1 MPVGNAPESKSKPR
15 WQLFEDHTI
24 VQFRQIANGN
34 PTATDDPLVKA
45 LRGARVYGP
54 WTSDVPAGLL
64 ASIGFL
70 GTSTKE
76 YHRIQHASPDKCGWA
91 ERGGDGLIV
100 CANDWIIAL
109 QMKDVAHAGHAS
121 NLQRYLMLCRRVEKY
136 NATLGIVDEAFAAPC
151 GILAVAP
158 DTRISD
164 MDILDYRETC
174 NILVEAMPNFT
185 STQPRAPLTVREQR
199 EADDYARRFANQPER
214 NAPALPVP
222 PPEKNLPAPLAR
234 GKIKGGL
241 TERERLIRAERKAS
255 REAAR
260 PRKAVDRTFQDRAV
274 KTICAQ
280 KGLHLVRGPTGC
292 GKTTII
298 SHVLANLLTPP
309 RQVETRSVV
318 AAAAA
323 ASNAAG
329 GAAPQRP
336 KWRPPI
342 CFLVAPFIQH
352 ARQLYDALEEVL
364 KLRLGTGW
372 EHKVLFLASEQLKR
386 TEVVVAAKDDD
397 ETAAAASAP
406 AQYQSCAVPTQ
417 GELLVSMEDL
427 DVCVFVATDKSSELL
442 LEVAKSAHIL
452 GRTLFV
458 VSDEA
463 HFDSGN
469 RSAIMELLRMV
480 DVDKGDTGIAASA
493 TPDGNVMALPGL
505 KRTLQLDYDVAIKN
519 RWIADYK
526 IVLPLVHDVSKT
538 LDGKPLA
545 LDVQA
550 LLGAHPEDDL
560 GAAALFTVQG
570 MYVHGK
576 RRCIAYARDSRE
588 SALEA
593 ERALQQA
600 CEVVGVRC
608 KTHVVVCGTQ
618 RIDRDAAIK
627 DFSQGSTRVEEPGVN
642 EFGEP
647 CLCSKPLFRFLIG
660 VRILDQCL
668 DFPLC
673 DAVAILTPPM
683 GADSTNKSA
692 HRAMQRLGRCLR
704 YKFRGDTSR
713 CYVFADPESEW
724 LNSFLDCLGTFD
736 SGMRA
741 RTSVVSANPDDLTRP
756 NARAEVKRA
765 ERATVKDVM
774 DRYEIHRESAVA
786 LTTSQKLVALV
797 ECTGSDDDPPKK
809 GDKMKR
815 INDDGTEEG
824 TEHVFNYGEFLF
836 GILGN
841 FANDGKK
848 QDGAG
853 TAIVYPAPK
862 FVLTDE
868 DMNVAYAGLPYLSVA
883 VDAFKLKN
891 STHGLENKVRALN
904 AFMDATGRKPVA
916 QQPGEK
922 ACKTPEAKHEQKMAS
937 FVNSLVTR
945 KDYMTKKLGAA
956 VYEPLMKRIKA
967 LHDAVQEPQVVAD
980 IRTVI
985 ATCVQKAGKNAPW
998 PNNSSSRGDGR
1009 RKAEPGGNTVQSIF
1023 QGSYRYKSYPDKWH
1037 VTCKRE
1043 VEASVLCQP
1052 VAKGAEDVHA
1062 KARFFLLTLIAFG
1075 RDAQQWK
1082 RDFQA
1087 SEPERRARGE
1097 VDLPGPKGTKKLSH
1111 ARARWFDAT
1120 IRVQWV
1126 AKKLAVG
1133 IVDEKPDETPEEQ
1146 AKRARTRELDRKRD
1160 AKRRR
1165 KAVEE
1170 RAKAAVNDGVWDPYS
1185 DPE

>member
-1 MPVGNAPESKSKPR
+1 MPLGNATKPR

-24 VQFRQIANGN
+24 AQFRQIANGT
-34 PTATDDPLVKA
+34 PTAADSPLVKA

-76 YHRIQHASPDKCGWA
+76 RHRIQHASPDKCGWA
-91 ERGGDGLIV
+91 ERGGDGLVV

-121 NLQRYLMLCRRVEKY
+121 NLQRYLMLCRRVEKF
-136 NATLGIVDEAFAAPC
+136 NAALAIADETFAAPC

-158 DTRISD
+158 DTRISE

-174 NILVEAMPNFT
+174 SILVKAMPNFA
-185 STQPRAPLTVREQR
+185 SSQPRAPLTAREQR
-199 EADDYARRFANQPER
+199 EADAYAKLYANEPEQD
-214 NAPALPVP
+214 APALPVP
-222 PPEKNLPAPLAR
+222 PPEAPPPPPR
-234 GKIKGGL
+234 GKIKGGK
-241 TERERLIRAERKAS
+241 TERERLAAERKAN
-255 REAAR
+255 REAAK
-260 PRKAVDRTFQDRAV
+260 PRKAVERKFQDGAV
-274 KTICAQ
+274 KTICNQ

-292 GKTTII
+292 GKTII
-298 SHVLANLLTPP
+298 ICNVLANLLTPP
-309 RQVETRSVV
+309 PQMKTRS
-318 AAAAA
+318 
-323 ASNAAG
+323 NT
-329 GAAPQRP
+329 AAPQRP

-352 ARQLYDALEEVL
+352 ARQLYDALERVL
-364 KLRLGTGW
+364 KLRLGAGW
-372 EHKVLFLASEQLKR
+372 EHQVLFLASEELRR
-386 TEVVVAAKDDD
+386 TEVEVVAEED
-397 ETAAAASAP
+397 EITAAAAPHYA
-406 AQYQSCAVPTQ
+406 SCAVPTQ
-417 GELLVSMEDL
+417 GELLISMEDL

-442 LEVAKSAHIL
+442 LEVARSAHL
-452 GRTLFV
+452 LDRNLFV

-469 RSAIMELLRMV
+469 NSSVMELLRMV
-480 DVDKGDTGIAASA
+480 NGSKGDTGIAASA
-493 TPDGNVMALPGL
+493 TPDGNVLALPGL
-505 KRTLQLDYDVAIKN
+505 KRTLQLDYNVAIKN

-550 LLGAHPEDDL
+550 LLGAHPADDL

-618 RIDRDAAIK
+618 RLDRNVAIN
-627 DFSQGSTRVEEPGVN
+627 DFSNGSVRVEESGVN
-642 EFGEP
+642 EFDEP

-673 DAVAILTPPM
+673 DAVAILTPPI
-683 GADSTNKSA
+683 GADATNKSA

-704 YKFRGDTSR
+704 YKFCGDTSR
-713 CYVFADPESEW
+713 CYVFADPQSEW

-741 RTSVVSANPDDLTRP
+741 RTSMVSANPDDLKRP

-774 DRYEIHRESAVA
+774 DRYEIHREGAVV
-786 LTTSQKLVALV
+786 LTTSQKLTALV
-797 ECTGSDDDPPKK
+797 ECTGDDNDPPKK
-809 GDKMKR
+809 MDKMKR
-815 INDDGTEEG
+815 RHDDGTEEG
-824 TEHVFNYGEFLF
+824 TEHTFNYGEFLF

-841 FANDGKK
+841 FVDGV
-848 QDGAG
+848 D
-853 TAIVYPAPK
+853 PK
-862 FVLTDE
+862 YVLTDE
-868 DMNVAYAGLPYLSVA
+868 EKGEAYAGMPYLGA
-883 VDAFKLKN
+883 AIDAFKTKL

-904 AFMDATGRKPVA
+904 AFMDTTGRKPTA

-922 ACKTPEAKHEQKMAS
+922 ACTTPEAKHEQKMAS
-937 FVNSLVTR
+937 FVNSLVSR
-945 KDYMTKKLGAA
+945 KEYMTEKLGAA
-956 VYEPLMKRIKA
+956 VYDPLMQRIND
-967 LHDAVQEPQVVAD
+967 LHDAVQEREVVAD
-980 IRTVI
+980 IQTII
-985 ATCVQKAGKNAPW
+985 ATCVQRAGKAVPW
-998 PNNSSSRGDGR
+998 PVASGGFGR
-1009 RKAEPGGNTVQSIF
+1009 EADPGSTKVVTICA
-1023 QGSYRYKSYPDKWH
+1023 GSYRSNSYPYKWH
-1037 VTCKRE
+1037 TTFKRE

-1052 VAKGAEDVHA
+1052 VVAGAEDVHA
-1062 KARFFLLTLIAFG
+1062 KARTFLLTLIEHG

-1087 SEPERRARGE
+1087 SEPERRERGE
-1097 VDLPGPKGTKKLSH
+1097 VDLPGPAGTKKLSS
-1111 ARARWFDAT
+1111 ARAQWFRT
-1120 IRVQWV
+1120 KIRAQWM

-1133 IVDEKPDETPEEQ
+1133 IADEKPDETPAQQ
-1146 AKRARTRELDRKRD
+1146 AKREAQNEYVRKSH

-1165 KAVEE
+1165 KFVEE
-1170 RAKAAVNDGVWDPYS
+1170 RAKAAADLVS
-1185 DPE
+1185 DSD

>member
-1 MPVGNAPESKSKPR
+1 
-15 WQLFEDHTI
+15 
-24 VQFRQIANGN
+24 
-34 PTATDDPLVKA
+34 
-45 LRGARVYGP
+45 
-54 WTSDVPAGLL
+54 
-64 ASIGFL
+64 
-70 GTSTKE
+70 
-76 YHRIQHASPDKCGWA
+76 
-91 ERGGDGLIV
+91 
-100 CANDWIIAL
+100 
-109 QMKDVAHAGHAS
+109 
-121 NLQRYLMLCRRVEKY
+121 
-136 NATLGIVDEAFAAPC
+136 
-151 GILAVAP
+151 
-158 DTRISD
+158 
-164 MDILDYRETC
+164 
-174 NILVEAMPNFT
+174 
-185 STQPRAPLTVREQR
+185 
-199 EADDYARRFANQPER
+199 
-214 NAPALPVP
+214 
-222 PPEKNLPAPLAR
+222 
-234 GKIKGGL
+234 
-241 TERERLIRAERKAS
+241 
-255 REAAR
+255 
-260 PRKAVDRTFQDRAV
+260 
-274 KTICAQ
+274 
-280 KGLHLVRGPTGC
+280 
-292 GKTTII
+292 
-298 SHVLANLLTPP
+298 
-309 RQVETRSVV
+309 
-318 AAAAA
+318 
-323 ASNAAG
+323 
-329 GAAPQRP
+329 
-336 KWRPPI
+336 
-342 CFLVAPFIQH
+342 
-352 ARQLYDALEEVL
+352 
-364 KLRLGTGW
+364 
-372 EHKVLFLASEQLKR
+372 
-386 TEVVVAAKDDD
+386 
-397 ETAAAASAP
+397 
-406 AQYQSCAVPTQ
+406 
-417 GELLVSMEDL
+417 
-427 DVCVFVATDKSSELL
+427 
-442 LEVAKSAHIL
+442 
-452 GRTLFV
+452 
-458 VSDEA
+458 
-463 HFDSGN
+463 
-469 RSAIMELLRMV
+469 
-480 DVDKGDTGIAASA
+480 
-493 TPDGNVMALPGL
+493 
-505 KRTLQLDYDVAIKN
+505 
-519 RWIADYK
+519 
-526 IVLPLVHDVSKT
+526 
-538 LDGKPLA
+538 
-545 LDVQA
+545 VQA

-741 RTSVVSANPDDLTRP
+741 RTSVVSANPDDLKRP

-765 ERATVKDVM
+765 ERATVKEVM

-786 LTTSQKLVALV
+786 LTTAQKLTALV
-797 ECTGSDDDPPKK
+797 ECTGSMTTPPKK
-809 GDKMKR
+809 SGKMKR

-841 FANDGKK
+841 FVED
-848 QDGAG
+848 
-853 TAIVYPAPK
+853 VAPK

-868 DMNVAYAGLPYLSVA
+868 QKGDAYAGLPYLSEA
-883 VDAFKLKN
+883 IDAYELVH

-904 AFMDATGRKPVA
+904 AFMDAKGRKPVA

-937 FVNSLVTR
+937 FVNSLVSR
-945 KDYMTKKLGAA
+945 KDYMLKKLGAA

-985 ATCVQKAGKNAPW
+985 ATCVQKVGTDTPW
-998 PNNSSSRGDGR
+998 PIGSGSARG
-1009 RKAEPGGNTVQSIF
+1009 RKADPGGSTVLSIY
-1023 QGSYRYKSYPDKWH
+1023 QGTYRFKSYPDKWH
-1037 VTCKRE
+1037 LTCMRE

-1052 VAKGAEDVHA
+1052 VAEGAEDVHA

-1097 VDLPGPKGTKKLSH
+1097 VDLPGPKGSKTLSTV
-1111 ARARWFDAT
+1111 RARWFDAK
-1120 IRVQWV
+1120 IRAQWT

-1133 IVDEKPDETPEEQ
+1133 IADDKPDETPEQQ
-1146 AKRARTRELDRKRD
+1146 AKRERKRESDRKYQ
-1160 AKRRR
+1160 AKRQR
-1165 KAVEE
+1165 KVVEE
-1170 RAKAAVNDGVWDPYS
+1170 RAKAAANDGVWDPYS

>member
-24 VQFRQIANGN
+24 AQLRQIANGT
-34 PTATDDPLVKA
+34 PRDTDDPLVKA

-54 WTSDVPAGLL
+54 WTSDVPAGPL

-76 YHRIQHASPDKCGWA
+76 YHRIQHASPDKCGWT

-100 CANDWIIAL
+100 CANEWIIAL
-109 QMKDVAHAGHAS
+109 QMKDVAHVGHAS
-121 NLQRYLMLCRRVEKY
+121 NLIRFSWLCRSVERY
-136 NATLGIVDEAFAAPC
+136 NATLDVPEDFGAPC
-151 GILAVAP
+151 GILAIAP
-158 DTRISD
+158 DTRISERD
-164 MDILDYRETC
+164 LFEWRDKD
-174 NILVEAMPNFT
+174 NILVYAMPNFT
-185 STQPRAPLTVREQR
+185 SSQPRAPLTTREKI
-199 EADDYARRFANQPER
+199 EADDYARRYANQPEQT
-214 NAPALPVP
+214 ASALPVP
-222 PPEKNLPAPLAR
+222 PPKEDLPAPPPP
-234 GKIKGGL
+234 GKIKGGI
-241 TERERLIRAERKAS
+241 TERERLKAERKAS

-260 PRKAVDRTFQDRAV
+260 PRKAVERTFQDRAV

-309 RQVETRSVV
+309 RQMETRSVV
-318 AAAAA
+318 AAANNAA
-323 ASNAAG
+323 A
-329 GAAPQRP
+329 QRP

-364 KLRLGTGW
+364 KLRLGDGW
-372 EHKVLFLASEQLKR
+372 AHKVLFLASEQLKR
-386 TEVVVAAKDDD
+386 TEVTAKD

-442 LEVAKSAHIL
+442 LEIAESAHIL
-452 GRTLFV
+452 GRNLFV

-469 RSAIMELLRMV
+469 KSAIMELLRMV
-480 DVDKGDTGIAASA
+480 DGSKGDTGIAASA
-493 TPDGNVMALPGL
+493 TPDGNVLALPGL

-570 MYVHGK
+570 MFVHGK

-618 RIDRDAAIK
+618 RLDRDAAIK
-627 DFSQGSTRVEEPGVN
+627 DFSEGSIRVEVPGVN
-642 EFGEP
+642 EFDEP

-741 RTSVVSANPDDLTRP
+741 RTSVVSANPDDLKRP
-756 NARAEVKRA
+756 NARPEVKRA
-765 ERATVKDVM
+765 ERATVKEVM

-797 ECTGSDDDPPKK
+797 ECTGGMTTPPKK

-848 QDGAG
+848 QDDAD

-862 FVLTDE
+862 FILTEE

-883 VDAFKLKN
+883 VDAFKLVH

-916 QQPGEK
+916 LQPGEK
-922 ACKTPEAKHEQKMAS
+922 ACNTPEEKHEQKMAS
-937 FVNSLVTR
+937 FVNSLVSR

-980 IRTVI
+980 IRAVI
-985 ATCVQKAGKNAPW
+985 ATCVQKVGKDTPW
-998 PNNSSSRGDGR
+998 PAKSNGRG
-1009 RKAEPGGNTVQSIF
+1009 RKLEPGGSTLQSIY
-1023 QGSYRYKSYPDKWH
+1023 QGTYRSKSYPDKWH

-1052 VAKGAEDVHA
+1052 VAEGAEDVHA

-1097 VDLPGPKGTKKLSH
+1097 VDLPGPNGSKKLSL
-1111 ARARWFDAT
+1111 ARAKWFDGK
-1120 IRVQWV
+1120 IRAQWV

-1133 IVDEKPDETPEEQ
+1133 IDDDKPDETPEEQ
-1146 AKRARTRELDRKRD
+1146 AKRERQREYGRKYD

-1165 KAVEE
+1165 NIVEE
-1170 RAKAAVNDGVWDPYS
+1170 RAKAAANVDGVWDPHS